1 MSLKIYIS
9 SAGSGKTHSLATEYI
24 KLCFKSPNYFKNIL
38 AITFTNKATEEM
50 KNRILEYLVLLSS
63 DEGLKERKIKNLVET
78 LKDLGLNDNLIK
90 STAGNILR
98 NILYNYTN
106 FSISTIDSFFSRI
119 LRSFSKELHLP
130 SNYEIELDEQKVL
143 NEIIKNLWIKA
154 AEDALLFEYL
164 NKFAHYRLAEGKSW
178 NIDDSLFKVGTEIF
192 RDRYWDRYW
201 ERIFKDEY
209 KDIHSREKIDD
220 FIKKLKTIKFN
231 FEKNLEEKAKEAEKI
246 IESSNLSINDF
257 SGGNNRSIPAKI
269 LRLKNL
275 KDLSILDSIIKSKDA
290 LDDDK
295 KWYTQKSDKQDIIVG
310 CLNSGL
316 RDLFNDII
324 TIIENDLK
332 EYISA
337 KIILDYIH
345 VFGVFKDLI
354 NILKL
359 YENEESVI
367 LSSNISRR
375 LINLVSDYKPSFI
388 FEKIGNTYIN
398 FLIDEFQD
406 TSTIQWKV
414 LKPLISESLSKSDL
428 SLVVGDPKQSIYRWR
443 DGNMSLILK
452 DIYED
457 FKMYSDKIQ
466 KEELKTNYR
475 SSKIIIEFNNS
486 FFKEILVGTGYV
498 IKSRE
503 GIDLFEATYDKI
515 IEQEA
520 NKKDENN
527 GYVNITL
534 IEKNKDTSDNQKDED
549 INLDE
554 IVLNKVKE
562 IIREALSRNYK
573 QSDITILIRKTKE
586 GTEIAK
592 NLIDEGWNVISP
604 DSLNILNSPK
614 VNFLLSIL
622 KFIVNQKDN
631 LSIAEF
637 INSYLRY
644 IEGKSLENHTILSL
658 FNEFVSEK
666 ELKENILY
674 DYIPNTL
681 KEEQTDYFLPSYLY
695 NYNIYELVEN
705 LIRIFSLNKEPDLY
719 ILKFLDI
726 IKEYSRNN
734 STDIQ
739 SFLNWFD
746 TIKETENSSLLS
758 ISSPENTEAIK
769 ISTIHK
775 IKGLQNKI
783 VIIPYANWEIQL
795 IGSRDIIWVSSKEEP
810 FNKYSALPVFGRKD
824 LENSYF
830 SEDYNL
836 ENDLTLIDNLNLLYV
851 AFTRA
856 EDALFVI
863 SSEKNKN
870 TINDIIKNKINKLE
884 KFFEKPTN
892 EKRGNYVINSY
903 SKGCLVDK
911 KNYEDILEVNSIKSE
926 IKFISS
932 QWYKNI
938 VIKTADLE
946 NKPWEE
952 NYNKIHRGI
961 KIHKILSRLINAD
974 DLDSVLKEELTREN
988 INKQEAQFI
997 KQIINQFLNTDESK
1011 AIFDNN
1017 YKVLTEAEI
1026 ITPENL
1032 IIRPDRILIKD
1043 NELKIIDF
1051 KIGKESKEHIEQIS
1065 NYEKILREAGYKVS
1079 EKYIVYLTDEIK
1091 IMKI

>member
-1 MSLKIYIS
+1 MSFKIYIS

-24 KLCFKSPNYFKNIL
+24 KLCFKSLNYFKNIL

-50 KNRILEYLVLLSS
+50 KNRILDYLALLSS
-63 DEGLKERKIKNLVET
+63 DEGLKEGKIKNVVET
-78 LKDLGLNDNLIK
+78 LKELGFNENLIK
-90 STAGNILR
+90 STADDILR

-106 FSISTIDSFFSRI
+106 FSISTIDSFFSTI
-119 LRSFSKELHLP
+119 LRSFSKELQLP
-130 SNYEIELDEQKVL
+130 SNYEIELDEPKAL

-154 AEDALLFEYL
+154 ADDVLLFEYL

-192 RDRYWDRYW
+192 RDRYW

-220 FIKKLKTIKFN
+220 FIKKLKKFKFN
-231 FEKNLEEKAKEAEKI
+231 FEKNLEEKAKEAEKV

-257 SGGNNRSIPAKI
+257 SGGNNKSIPAKI
-269 LRLKNL
+269 IRLKNL
-275 KDLSILDSIIKSKDA
+275 KDLSILESILKSKDA

-295 KWYTQKSDKQDIIVG
+295 KWFSQKSEKQDIIVG

-316 RDLFNDII
+316 RDIFKNII
-324 TIIENDLK
+324 TIIENNSK
-332 EYISA
+332 KYISA
-337 KIILDYIH
+337 KIVLDYIH
-345 VFGVFKDLI
+345 VFGVFTDLI
-354 NILKL
+354 NILKA

-375 LINLVSDYKPSFI
+375 LRTLASEYKPSFI

-406 TSTIQWKV
+406 TSTFQWKI
-414 LKPLISESLSKSDL
+414 LKPLISESLSKCDL
-428 SLVVGDPKQSIYRWR
+428 SLIVGDPKQTIYRWR
-443 DGNMSLILK
+443 DGNMSLIIK
-452 DIYED
+452 DIYDD

-466 KEELKTNYR
+466 KTELKTNYR
-475 SSKIIIEFNNS
+475 SSKVIIEFNNS
-486 FFKEILVGTGYV
+486 FFKEILVGTGYT
-498 IKSRE
+498 IKSKE
-503 GIDLFEATYDKI
+503 GLDLFKSTYDNM
-515 IEQEA
+515 IEQEV
-520 NKKDENN
+520 NKKDENSS
-527 GYVNITL
+527 YVNITL
-534 IEKNKDTSDNQKDED
+534 IEKNRHASNNQSNED
-549 INLDE
+549 INVDE
-554 IVLNKVKE
+554 IILNKIKE
-562 IIREALSRNYK
+562 IIREVLSRNYR

-622 KFIVNQKDN
+622 KFIVNQKDY
-631 LSIAEF
+631 LSAAEF

-644 IEGKSLENHTILSL
+644 IERRNIDNHTILTL
-658 FNEFVSEK
+658 FNEFASEK
-666 ELKENILY
+666 ELKENLLC
-674 DYIPNTL
+674 DYMLNTL
-681 KEEQTDYFLPSYLY
+681 KEEQNEYFLPSYFY

-705 LIRIFSLNKEPDLY
+705 LIRIFSLNKQPDLY

-746 TIKETENSSLLS
+746 NIKESENSSLFS

-795 IGSRDIIWVSSKEEP
+795 TGSRDIIWVSSNREP
-810 FNKYSALPVFGRKD
+810 FNEFSALPVFGRKG

-830 SEDYNL
+830 TEDYNL

-884 KFFEKPTN
+884 NLFE
-892 EKRGNYVINSY
+892 EKLVDIKGNYFIKNY
-903 SKGCLVDK
+903 LKGSIVDK
-911 KNYEDILEVNSIKSE
+911 KDFEETLRDNSIKSE

-952 NYNKIHRGI
+952 NYNKIQRGI
-961 KIHKILSRLINAD
+961 KIHKILSRLINVD
-974 DLDSVLKEELTREN
+974 DLESVLKEELHREN
-988 INKQEAQFI
+988 INEQEAHFI
-997 KQIINQFLNTDESK
+997 KEKIYLFLKIEESK

-1032 IIRPDRILIKD
+1032 VIRPDRILIKD
-1043 NELKIIDF
+1043 NEIKVIDF
-1051 KIGKESKEHIEQIS
+1051 KIGKESKEHIEQIN
-1065 NYEKILREAGYKVS
+1065 NYEKILGDAGYKVS

-1091 IMKI
+1091 IIKI